1 MGLAAIAAFR
11 GTPRRIDANPRLSA
25 ESSLNLLFRIVYNS
39 FGLLHGL
46 VKKFQLMPS
55 RKWKDVKG
63 AVEGLRSQHVGDQWV
78 GCHMRAMGTAGTGQ
92 PNGAWE
98 KDDAAKAQAKTMTV
112 CDICFGKS
120 ESEFP
125 PPLQVLLQAPCKRT
139 ANVPCVLRGSCG
151 AFDVR
156 YGLVGW

>member
-1 MGLAAIAAFR
+1 M
-11 GTPRRIDANPRLSA
+11 
-25 ESSLNLLFRIVYNS
+25 
-39 FGLLHGL
+39 
-46 VKKFQLMPS
+46 
-55 RKWKDVKG
+55 
-63 AVEGLRSQHVGDQWV
+63 WV
-78 GCHMRAMGTAGTGQ
+78 GCHMHAMGTAGTGQ

-139 ANVPCVLRGSCG
+139 ANVPCVLRDSCG